1 MENEQRFLFFRD
13 FRKNVSFL
21 MTFVVILRR
30 KTIQELFSC
39 AWNVRKPPALL
50 NITVA

>member
-1 MENEQRFLFFRD
+1 MEYERRFIFRD
-13 FRKNVSFL
+13 FRKNVSCL
-21 MTFVVILRR
+21 MTSVVVILRR